1 MKAKGGFSL
10 LELLTVLLVIGILA
24 AMSSVSYARMI
35 ELSRVR
41 DARSVLNLIYQAERL
56 YRLDQDT
63 YTDLATLVGSSYIS
77 DPDSGADP
85 SDNVPPGSNANWNF
99 TVVMDNAVTPPTFT
113 ATAART
119 GGGPDYDTFT
129 ITVNQ
134 SFTGQTSNYGG
145 THPLANQ

>member
-24 AMSSVSYARMI
+24 SMSAVSYARMI

-56 YRLDQDT
+56 YHLDHDT

-85 SDNVPPGSNANWNF
+85 SDNIPPGSNANWNF

-113 ATAART
+113 ATATRT
-119 GGGPDYDTFT
+119 GGDPLYNGKTV
-129 ITVNQ
+129 TVNQ
-134 SFTGQTSNYGG
+134 KFDGRTVSYGG
-145 THPLANQ
+145 NHSLATQ